1 MLLRVLLVLWAA
13 AAVGAQTNTLA
24 GAARYK
30 LYCAG
35 CHGLQGLGGRGPD
48 LVSGRWTHGGSDDD
62 LARVLSKGV
71 PGEGMPSFE
80 SQFDEAGIRE
90 LVAFLRSLAST
101 GTAVKP
107 VGHPGRGREIYWGGA
122 GCSRCHM
129 IGGRG
134 GRTGPD
140 LTRIGAQRS
149 LAHLRESLVKPS
161 ADIPDG
167 YRGVRATPR
176 GGRPVIGIL
185 RNEDNFTVQLF
196 DTNERYHSFRRADV
210 ERLEELSES
219 LMPPTTLPSDDLE
232 DLIAYLDTLRGKL

>member
-1 MLLRVLLVLWAA
+1 VIA
-13 AAVGAQTNTLA
+13 
-24 GAARYK
+24 
-30 LYCAG
+30 
-35 CHGLQGLGGRGPD
+35 
-48 LVSGRWTHGGSDDD
+48 
-62 LARVLSKGV
+62 KGV
-71 PGEGMPSFE
+71 PGEAMPSFE
-80 SQFDEAGIRE
+80 RQFDESEIRE

-107 VGHPGRGREIYWGGA
+107 AGHPGRGREIYSGEA

-149 LAHLRESLVKPS
+149 LAHLRESLAKPS
-161 ADIPDG
+161 ADIPDA

-176 GGRPVIGIL
+176 GGRPVIGIP
-185 RNEDNFTVQLF
+185 RNEDNFTVQIF
-196 DTNERYHSFRRADV
+196 DTNEKYHSFRRDTL
-210 ERLEELSES
+210 ERLEDLSES
-219 LMPPTTLPSDDLE
+219 LMPPTTLPSDDIE